1 MNINRIKG
9 QIKSYGHKME
19 LVLGRKPGIWDWAK
33 FGVGGT
39 GPLHI
44 RVFNS

>member
-33 FGVGGT
+33 FGVGGYWTTSYT
-39 GPLHI
+39 GLQ
-44 RVFNS
+44 